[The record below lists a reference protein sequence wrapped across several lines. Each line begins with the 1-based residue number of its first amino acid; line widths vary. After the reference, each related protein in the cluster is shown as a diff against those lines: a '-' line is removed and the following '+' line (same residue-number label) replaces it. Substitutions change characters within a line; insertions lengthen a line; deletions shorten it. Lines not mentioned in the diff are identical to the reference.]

1 MKKKKKKKERKEK
14 DALLKAHINIIHFLS
29 IFTKKIKRENV
40 KCNVTCNYYAPFFGK
55 FSC

>member
-1 MKKKKKKKERKEK
+1 MKKKKKKERKEK
-14 DALLKAHINIIHFLS
+14 DALAKVHINIIHFLS